1 MVSAAVRENDGVAT
15 MGQQV
20 RYSAEFKHATIQELL
35 VGEKRASQICRERRV
50 DETTLRRWRLEYEE
64 HGPAAWVPAAAA
76 DGVPSEDRIAELE
89 RVVGQL
95 TVENLVLKEALQRAR
110 SLSAR
115 ATPWSGS

>member
-1 MVSAAVRENDGVAT
+1 

-20 RYSAEFKHATIQELL
+20 RYSAEFKQATLQDLL
-35 VGEKRASQICRERRV
+35 AGEKRPSQICRERRI

-64 HGPAAWVPAAAA
+64 RGTVAWSVPAPGAPAA
-76 DGVPSEDRIAELE
+76 EERIAELE
-89 RVVGQL
+89 RVIGQL
-95 TVENLVLKEALQRAR
+95 TVENLVLKKAAQLAR